1 MNDATNVV
9 KKDTMPKIVLKNG
22 TENAKI
28 VSVMTMKS
36 EIALRYAI
44 NVVPWAMFQEI
55 ALRVKTKNA
64 NFAVKEVIHSNFVEG

>member
-9 KKDTMPKIVLKNG
+9 KKDTTPKTVLRSG
-22 TENAKI
+22 IENAKI

-44 NVVPWAMFQEI
+44 NVGLLAMFQEI

-64 NFAVKEVIHSNFVEG
+64 NFAAKEVIHSNFVEG